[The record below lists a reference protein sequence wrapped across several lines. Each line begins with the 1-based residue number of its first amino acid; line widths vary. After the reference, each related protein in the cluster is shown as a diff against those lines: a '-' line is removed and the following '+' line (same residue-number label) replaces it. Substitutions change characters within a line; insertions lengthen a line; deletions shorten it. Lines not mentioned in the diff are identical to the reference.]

1 MKRIHT
7 KFNSFKMFES
17 ISQFMLIWYA
27 NISTK
32 EIKDRILGVFGTDD
46 YYDYVDTATEIYYE
60 RGTMCDLSPDIWE
73 NIMKKGNVMVL
84 YDIDPETSNPN
95 KYRHPNAVI
104 GILTTD
110 NKGQILTLGDNLDG
124 DIYVHQVGRP
134 FPGSFDPMELK
145 SSYIGE
151 KIGGSTIHHK
161 IITTYAKLWPVLS
174 AYDKLKRKGDLS
186 MTDTTLMLVGE
197 GDDLTSYGLM
207 TNAKESIEKTQK
219 VYPSLMS
226 ALRTVYPED
235 YYKVFPDEDISA
247 DMGDLGF

>member
-17 ISQFMLIWYA
+17 IS
-27 NISTK
+27 TK
-32 EIKDRILGVFGTDD
+32 EIKDRILGVFGPDD
-46 YYDYVDTATEIYYE
+46 YYDYVDTVTEIYYE
-60 RGTMCDLSPDIWE
+60 RGIMCDLSPDIWE

-124 DIYVHQVGRP
+124 DIYVR
-134 FPGSFDPMELK
+134 SFDPMELK
-145 SSYIGE
+145 SSYKGE

-235 YYKVFPDEDISA
+235 YYKVFPDEDLSA